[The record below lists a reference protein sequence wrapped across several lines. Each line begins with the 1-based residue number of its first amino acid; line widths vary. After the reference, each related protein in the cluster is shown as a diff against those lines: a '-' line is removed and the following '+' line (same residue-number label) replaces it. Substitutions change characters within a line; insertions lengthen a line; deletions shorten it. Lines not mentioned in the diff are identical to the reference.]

1 MINGQ
6 NAFDLPVQID
16 LRTYENVQKNSIS
29 QRDDYTTGC
38 LLDYLYWL
46 HNWVLTRF
54 ILIAFTTVCLLDY
67 PYVKENYK
75 VIAIDLS
82 KITSIWCW
90 SKNNKTN

>member
-38 LLDYLYWL
+38 LLDYLY
-46 HNWVLTRF
+46 
-54 ILIAFTTVCLLDY
+54 
-67 PYVKENYK
+67 
-75 VIAIDLS
+75 
-82 KITSIWCW
+82 
-90 SKNNKTN
+90 